1 MLNLYALQHSQAINS
16 SLIKKQFG
24 IGSGKGN
31 IVSSNDTSD
40 VVYGVV
46 FEVPKSEEKELDD
59 AEGWKEDGSGGY
71 EKEIISVNNNDE
83 VIEVVAYLA
92 TRQEFIDENELPF
105 DWYKNHCVKGAEE
118 FGLPKQ
124 YVDFLKSFAT
134 KTDTNKKRV
143 LEETSLYD

>member
-1 MLNLYALQHSQAINS
+1 M
-16 SLIKKQFG
+16 
-24 IGSGKGN
+24 
-31 IVSSNDTSD
+31 
-40 VVYGVV
+40 
-46 FEVPKSEEKELDD
+46 DD